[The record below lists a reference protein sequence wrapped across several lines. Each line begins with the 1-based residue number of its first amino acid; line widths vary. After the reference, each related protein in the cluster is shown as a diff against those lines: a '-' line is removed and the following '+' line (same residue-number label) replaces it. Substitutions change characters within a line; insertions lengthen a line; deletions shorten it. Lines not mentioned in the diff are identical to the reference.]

1 MLDSVCQHLSY
12 TGRAQN
18 WFQHPRSGLTT
29 AEQRGRI
36 TSNSYAAV
44 ELLKVPTSPF
54 LQLLQVPLD
63 SGMTLWWI
71 SHASW
76 FCTICKLIEGTL
88 SRSKSL
94 TKMLNRTESS
104 TDPSGT
110 PIIVTGLQLDF
121 VPLDTTLWTNSLS
134 RFSTHITICSSSPY
148 LSRFSVSILLNSTMK
163 VFLKSRQTISSLSPH
178 LSSQSFN
185 CRSLSCC
192 LSISYSLQIHA
203 GSQLP
208 VCPWKQV
215 PELFVPLPSQWSRW
229 DWYISVGLLSLFEKS
244 SYLRVMT
251 FILLITFHAQWY
263 CCKAWD
269 SYMLKFTQ
277 GTKKLGMSLKCLQN
291 FKTLLNSL

>member
-1 MLDSVCQHLSY
+1 M
-12 TGRAQN
+12 
-18 WFQHPRSGLTT
+18 
-29 AEQRGRI
+29 
-36 TSNSYAAV
+36 
-44 ELLKVPTSPF
+44 
-54 LQLLQVPLD
+54 QLLNCSRFQPAHF
-63 SGMTLWWI
+63 SSFSRSLWIVAWP
-71 SHASW
+71 SDESAMPPGFVLSAN
-76 FCTICKLIEGTL
+76 LLRVL

-148 LSRFSVSILLNSTMK
+148 LSSFSVSILLNSTMK

-229 DWYISVGLLSLFEKS
+229 DWYIL
-244 SYLRVMT
+244 
-251 FILLITFHAQWY
+251 
-263 CCKAWD
+263 
-269 SYMLKFTQ
+269 
-277 GTKKLGMSLKCLQN
+277 
-291 FKTLLNSL
+291 